1 MGEKDMRITI
11 EDLAGMI
18 QRNFETVATKAD
30 MDRLETN
37 VSVEFVAIKNMIEK
51 IPDLVVDRLMDWT
64 SLKTEHDRMKKIIRK
79 KLGVEV

>member
-1 MGEKDMRITI
+1 MGEKDQRITI

-30 MDRLETN
+30 LDRLETN
-37 VSVEFVAIKNMIEK
+37 VSAELVAIKGMIEK
-51 IPDLVVDRLMDWT
+51 IPELVVDRLMDWA
-64 SLKTEHDRMKKIIRK
+64 SLKIEHDRIKKIIRE